1 MKRTLLLLTVVA
13 MLAATLPL
21 HGQIIKKGQVGFRFL
36 ENPISAEAVGRGCLG
51 VAAARTANAVFWNP
65 AGLAWLDG
73 RIEVALNYTKGI
85 ADINHTSAAA
95 ALQLANIGTLG
106 VDAIMMDYGDFY
118 GTRRANN
125 EQGFVDTGVFSPSA
139 WSVGL
144 SFAQRVSDRFSYGVH
159 LKYAYQDLGDAWVAE
174 AGSDVDDPNLVIG
187 QKSYAHGEPAIDVGA
202 VYDFAYHGIRFGA
215 VIQNVSREIRYESE
229 KFPLPF
235 AVSFALSVNPL
246 SFFIS
251 DLGEHDFLLGF
262 ESRHPRDFRE
272 KLKVGAEYTLHQTL
286 TVRAGYTGNYDERGL
301 TAGLGVRQRFGS
313 STVRVDYAFQDFGL
327 FSSVHLFTFGLS
339 Y

>member
-1 MKRTLLLLTVVA
+1 MLLTVVVT
-13 MLAATLPL
+13 LAAALPL
-21 HGQIIKKGQVGFRFL
+21 SGQIVKKGQVGFRFL
-36 ENPISAEAVGRGCLG
+36 ENPISAEVVGRGCLG
-51 VAAARTANAVFWNP
+51 VAVARTANAVFWNP
-65 AGLAWLDG
+65 AGLAWIDG
-73 RIEVALNYTKGI
+73 RVDVALNYTKGI

-95 ALQLANIGTLG
+95 ALQLSHFGTLC

-159 LKYAYQDLGDAWVAE
+159 LKYAYQDLGDAWVAKS
-174 AGSDVDDPNLVIG
+174 GSDVDDPNLVMA
-187 QKSYAHGEPAIDVGA
+187 QKSYAHGEPAVDVGA

-246 SFFIS
+246 SFFLP
-251 DLGEHDFLLGF
+251 DLKEHDFLLRF

-272 KLKVGAEYTLHQTL
+272 KLKVGAEYTLREVL
-286 TVRAGYTGNYDERGL
+286 TVRLGYTGNYDERGL
-301 TAGLGVRQRFGS
+301 TAGLGLRQSLHGS
-313 STVRVDYAFQDFGL
+313 TMRIDYAFQDFGL
-327 FSSVHLFTFGLS
+327 FSSVHLFTFGVS

>member
-1 MKRTLLLLTVVA
+1 MLLTVVVT
-13 MLAATLPL
+13 LAAALPL
-21 HGQIIKKGQVGFRFL
+21 SGQIVKKGQVGFRFL
-36 ENPISAEAVGRGCLG
+36 ENPISAEVVGRGCLG
-51 VAAARTANAVFWNP
+51 VAVARTANAVFWNP
-65 AGLAWLDG
+65 AGLAWIDG
-73 RIEVALNYTKGI
+73 RVDVALNYTKGI

-95 ALQLANIGTLG
+95 ALQLSHFGTLC

-159 LKYAYQDLGDAWVAE
+159 LKYAYQDLGDAWVAKS
-174 AGSDVDDPNLVIG
+174 GSDVDDPNLVMA
-187 QKSYAHGEPAIDVGA
+187 QKSYAHGEPAVDVGA

-246 SFFIS
+246 SFLLP
-251 DLGEHDFLLGF
+251 DLKEHDFLLGF

-272 KLKVGAEYTLHQTL
+272 KLKVGAEYTLREVLTL
-286 TVRAGYTGNYDERGL
+286 RLGYTGNYDERGL
-301 TAGLGVRQRFGS
+301 TAGLGLRQSLHGS
-313 STVRVDYAFQDFGL
+313 TMRIDYAFQDFGL
-327 FSSVHLFTFGLS
+327 FSSVHLFTFGVS